1 MRRKSNVVSLTDQ
14 QRELLHRITHCGRAP
29 AQRIN
34 HARILLKAAAGETDD
49 QIATAV
55 DVSLATVERSRRR
68 FARDGIDAAL
78 ERKPQPP
85 RLEKRRLDGEGEA
98 KLIMLACSTPPDGHD
113 YWTLDLLA
121 DRMVKL
127 SFASELSGD
136 TVARVLKKTR
146 SSRG

>member
-1 MRRKSNVVSLTDQ
+1 MRPKSNVVSLSDE
-14 QRELLHRITHCGRAP
+14 QRQRLHRITHSGRESAKK
-29 AQRIN
+29 IN
-34 HARILLKAAAGETDD
+34 RARILLKAAAGEADAH
-49 QIATAV
+49 IANTLEIG
-55 DVSLATVERSRRR
+55 LATVERTRRQ

-85 RLEKRRLDGEGEA
+85 RPAKRRLDGAGEA
-98 KLIMLACSTPPDGHD
+98 KLIMLACSTAPDGHER
-113 YWTLDLLA
+113 WTLDLLA

-127 SFASELSGD
+127 SFASQLSGD